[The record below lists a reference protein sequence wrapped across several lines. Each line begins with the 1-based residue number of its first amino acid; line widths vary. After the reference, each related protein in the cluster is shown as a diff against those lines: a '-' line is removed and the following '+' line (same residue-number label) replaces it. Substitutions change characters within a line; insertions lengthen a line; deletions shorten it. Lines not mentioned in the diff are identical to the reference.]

1 MHWLIEFAMDFFIG
15 TRFSDAEI
23 NAGPIGIN
31 AGPIGINAGP
41 IG

>member
-1 MHWLIEFAMDFFIG
+1 MHWLIEFAMDFFVG
-15 TRFSDAEI
+15 RYSDAEI

>member
-1 MHWLIEFAMDFFIG
+1 MHWLIEFAMDFFVG
-15 TRFSDAEI
+15 SSCSNEEI